1 MLACMVVPG
10 KPVNSA
16 GHHHRKSRNSSTID
30 SRLKL
35 DLSVEGSVA
44 TGTWTERTSPTG
56 YYKGAVYHG
65 ALQLVVDPMGR
76 RMQGRWLGF
85 GRDFQVNTGDWALTW
100 VDGSLSRSTLRQYHF
115 KA

>member
-1 MLACMVVPG
+1 
-10 KPVNSA
+10 
-16 GHHHRKSRNSSTID
+16 
-30 SRLKL
+30 
-35 DLSVEGSVA
+35 
-44 TGTWTERTSPTG
+44 
-56 YYKGAVYHG
+56 
-65 ALQLVVDPMGR
+65 VDPMGR